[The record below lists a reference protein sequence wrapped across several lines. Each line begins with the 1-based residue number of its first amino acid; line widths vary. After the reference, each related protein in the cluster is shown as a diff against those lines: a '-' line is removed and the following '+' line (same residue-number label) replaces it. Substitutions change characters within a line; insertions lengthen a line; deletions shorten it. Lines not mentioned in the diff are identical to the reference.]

1 MKRFFCTI
9 GILALFCTLNSYAA
23 CPEKLNFKGGVV
35 VEGHILSQEIG
46 ETITFSVERTFVTMP
61 SKWIAMRVEANRPY
75 SALNATWKQWLK
87 DSGTESEYKEST
99 KEIAMLTLKLL
110 DKSKI
115 KLSTKNKQ
123 SDSISYNVL
132 SNIFNKESRLVHV
145 IEDGA
150 YISFIDLSNC
160 VCKFKW
166 SDIYSVEFAER
177 EKHALNGIVD
187 VIEDIDENIY
197 KGQIIE
203 KILEERIRL
212 KKTDGMIVNIL
223 NENINSIKK
232 EKLNPD
238 ESIFRQAQYLDDVDG
253 TKGIIICQQVN
264 HPSPYIKMLYADEN
278 EKQISLDKIKIIR
291 SVENKKYEPLSDIII
306 ESDEVYFDKRK
317 TFPVVCKNRKGAFA
331 LEKDSVKNIS
341 ELYLNQNK
349 HLIEVYF
356 ANSIP
361 NKSAI
366 FLPVNNEGTGKD
378 INLSFSYEDVLQ
390 KGILPEKQSI
400 SINNTLRMVYKVTPG
415 YYVLYI
421 PKTGKC
427 YFCNIKTLK

>member
-1 MKRFFCTI
+1 
-9 GILALFCTLNSYAA
+9 
-23 CPEKLNFKGGVV
+23 
-35 VEGHILSQEIG
+35 
-46 ETITFSVERTFVTMP
+46 
-61 SKWIAMRVEANRPY
+61 
-75 SALNATWKQWLK
+75 
-87 DSGTESEYKEST
+87 
-99 KEIAMLTLKLL
+99 
-110 DKSKI
+110 
-115 KLSTKNKQ
+115 
-123 SDSISYNVL
+123 
-132 SNIFNKESRLVHV
+132 LVHV

-187 VIEDIDENIY
+187 VIEDNDENIY